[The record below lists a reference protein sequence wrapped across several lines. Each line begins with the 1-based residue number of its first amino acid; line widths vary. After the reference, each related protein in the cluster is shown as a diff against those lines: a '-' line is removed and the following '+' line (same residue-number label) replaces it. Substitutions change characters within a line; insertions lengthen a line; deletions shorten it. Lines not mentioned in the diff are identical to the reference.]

1 MELIR
6 GLHNLRPRHQGC
18 VVTIGAFDG
27 VHQGH
32 QAVLAHLLEK
42 SRELDLPS
50 VVVVFEPL
58 PREYFSPQR
67 APARLMSFREKF
79 RAFESIGIDRVLR
92 IRFNESIRSMGAEEF
107 IEKVFVDGLGMR
119 YIVVGDDLRFG
130 RGRKG
135 DFEMLHGMAERY
147 GYYAMH
153 TDTLGLEGDRVSS
166 TRIRT
171 ALENSEFKLAEELLG
186 RPYSI
191 SGRVVYGQQLGGTLD
206 VPTANLRLYSY
217 RVAMSG
223 VYAVEV
229 RGLGQDSYYG
239 VANVGTRP
247 TLGHSIKAILEV
259 HLLDFD
265 QRIYGR
271 TIEVIFRKKIRDEK
285 KFDSL
290 DELKKNIHKDI
301 NTGRQYFGIWQT
313 ENGGPKPMQK
323 L

>member
-6 GLHNLRPRHQGC
+6 GLHNLRARHKGC

-32 QAVLAHLLEK
+32 QAVLAHLLDK
-42 SRELDLPS
+42 SRELNLPS

-58 PREYFSPQR
+58 PREYFAPEK
-67 APARLMSFREKF
+67 APARLMSFREKI
-79 RAFESIGIDRVLR
+79 RAFEKIGVDRVLR
-92 IRFNESIRSMGAEEF
+92 IRFDESIRTMGAQQF
-107 IEKVFVDGLGMR
+107 IEKVFVEGLGMR

-130 RGRKG
+130 RGREG
-135 DFEMLHGMAERY
+135 DFEMLQSMGERY
-147 GYYAMH
+147 GFYAMH

-171 ALENSEFKLAEELLG
+171 ALENSEFELAAELLG

-191 SGRVVYGQQLGGTLD
+191 SGRVVYGQQLGRTLG
-206 VPTANLRLYSY
+206 VPTANLRLYNY
-217 RVAMSG
+217 RIAMSG
-223 VYAVEV
+223 VYVVEV
-229 RGLGQDSYYG
+229 KGLDKETYHG

-247 TLGHSIKAILEV
+247 TLGESIKAILEV
-259 HLLDFD
+259 YLMDFD
-265 QRIYGR
+265 QQIYGK

-285 KFDSL
+285 KFGSL
-290 DELKKNIHKDI
+290 DELKENIHNDI
-301 NTGRQYFGIWQT
+301 ETGRQYFG
-313 ENGGPKPMQK
+313 

>member
-1 MELIR
+1 M
-6 GLHNLRPRHQGC
+6 
-18 VVTIGAFDG
+18 TIGAFDG

-32 QAVLAHLLEK
+32 QTVLDHLLEK
-42 SRELDLPS
+42 SRELGLPS

-58 PREYFSPQR
+58 PREYLAPEK

-79 RAFESIGIDRVLR
+79 RAFEKIGIDRVLR
-92 IRFNESIRSMGAEEF
+92 VRFDESIRTMGAQEF
-107 IEKVFVDGLGMR
+107 MEKVFVDGLGMR
-119 YIVVGDDLRFG
+119 YIVVGDDLHFG
-130 RGRKG
+130 RGREG
-135 DFEMLHGMAERY
+135 DYEMLQGMAERY

-166 TRIRT
+166 TRIRS
-171 ALENSEFKLAEELLG
+171 ALESSEFELAEELLG

-191 SGRVVYGQQLGGTLD
+191 SGRVVHGQQLGRTLG
-206 VPTANLRLYSY
+206 VPTANLRLHNY
-217 RVAMSG
+217 RIAISG

-229 RGLGQDSYYG
+229 RGLDKESYYG

-259 HLLDFD
+259 FLLDFD
-265 QRIYGR
+265 QLIYGK

-285 KFDSL
+285 KFSSL
-290 DELKKNIHKDI
+290 DELKENIHNDI
-301 NTGRQYFGIWQT
+301 ETGRQYFG
-313 ENGGPKPMQK
+313 